1 MCFKCE
7 TQTKQ
12 IINNNDNVIVS
23 YFIVELS
30 EGCAISVDLIQI
42 NIGVMI
48 TMRTLSARNRTK
60 VAYVDAHARK
70 TGSPWVLFI
79 WLQTCCSVQVGKL
92 LQAHLSNNMK
102 APIKDSDIEFQQFS
116 DTVWFLDTLR
126 GLTKFAAVPSNICQ
140 SLCYLFI
147 ELSVIHCTPFT
158 KRCCSTCDEQWKVVQ
173 GIRRWSGRSASR
185 SKELLIILHRV
196 VFK

>member
-116 DTVWFLDTLR
+116 DTVWFLDTLH

-158 KRCCSTCDEQWKVVQ
+158 KRCCSTCDEQWNCPRNQTMVWQ
-173 GIRRWSGRSASR
+173 ICFT
-185 SKELLIILHRV
+185 E
-196 VFK
+196 